1 MFRASLLCAALLL
14 GSVAPSFAQSQL
26 TPQDL
31 VEIQQLY
38 SKYNWALDTG
48 DSKGYADTFT
58 PDGIFNKT
66 NVGRE
71 ALIKFAD
78 GFHASLGA
86 HVKHWNTNLMI
97 TPTPEGAAGQVYLV
111 LVDFG
116 NKPATIATSATYTD
130 ELVKTPQGWRFKKRM
145 TKGDQAPAPAAK
157 P

>member
-86 HVKHWNTNLMI
+86 HVKHWNTNLLI
-97 TPTPEGAAGQVYLV
+97 TPSATGASGQVYLV
-111 LVDFG
+111 LMDFG
-116 NKPATIATSATYTD
+116 
-130 ELVKTPQGWRFKKRM
+130 
-145 TKGDQAPAPAAK
+145 TKLADGPPDAVRADPRVIEAYLGSVE
-157 P
+157 